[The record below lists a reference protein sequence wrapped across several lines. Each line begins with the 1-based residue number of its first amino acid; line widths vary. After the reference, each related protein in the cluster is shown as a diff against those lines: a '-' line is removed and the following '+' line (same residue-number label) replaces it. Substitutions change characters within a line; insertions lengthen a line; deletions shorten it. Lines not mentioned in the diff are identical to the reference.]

1 MFGISPETLHGLIA
15 SLHHAALHPA
25 GWHGFLL
32 ALERALPGVGA
43 TMFGVNAGAREAI
56 YVAPGQ
62 GIDTHGLQRYADYY
76 HRINPFSDY
85 FLNLAPGRVERS
97 LAYIDDAQLQRTE
110 FYNDWM
116 RHQDDLV
123 GGVALKTRAYRSSSL
138 FVGINV
144 RRRWR
149 EETDGRAQMLMQE
162 LEPHISHAFEVS
174 QTLAELRARHL
185 ADVGGVPDQGGL
197 VITDHDFMVV
207 WADPAVLSGMSGL
220 LRVDM
225 LGRLR
230 FSDPAVQLWAEQD
243 QARSGRRAAALQ
255 RCEAGPYTVR
265 RLVGTPAEMPVSPL
279 FPGGIRG
286 SGWPERQRVFVILRR
301 DQPASVEDRLG
312 ARFQL
317 SAAEVAIA
325 ALVAEGRSTREMADL
340 RQTSLHTVRNQI
352 RAVLSKME
360 ARDRGGIIR
369 EVMAIKNR
377 NP

>member
-1 MFGISPETLHGLIA
+1 MFGISPDTLHGLIA

-43 TMFGVNAGAREAI
+43 TLFGLNAGAREAI
-56 YVAPGQ
+56 FVAPGQ
-62 GIDTHGLQRYADYY
+62 GIDPHGLQDYSDYY
-76 HRINPFSDY
+76 HRINPFSNY
-85 FLNLAPGRVERS
+85 FLGLAPGRVERS

-116 RHQDDLV
+116 RHQDDLI
-123 GGVALKTRAYRSSSL
+123 GGVALKTCACRSSSL
-138 FVGINV
+138 FLGINV

-149 EETDGRAQMLMQE
+149 EETDTRALMLMEQ

-174 QTLAELRARHL
+174 QVVAELRATRL
-185 ADVGGVPDQGGL
+185 ADAGSAPDQGG
-197 VITDHDFMVV
+197 VVVTDHDFMVV
-207 WADPAVLSGMSGL
+207 WADLAIMSGMAGL

-230 FSDPAVQLWAEQD
+230 FTDPAVQLWAEQD
-243 QARSGRRAAALQ
+243 QARSGRRAAALR
-255 RCEAGPYTVR
+255 RCEAGPYTIR

-286 SGWPERQRVFVILRR
+286 GNWPERQRAFVISHRNR
-301 DQPASVEDRLG
+301 PTSVEDRL
-312 ARFQL
+312 AERFQL
-317 SAAEVAIA
+317 SGAEIAIA
-325 ALVAEGRSTREMADL
+325 TLIAEGHSTQEMADL
-340 RQTSLHTVRNQI
+340 RQTSTHTVRNQI